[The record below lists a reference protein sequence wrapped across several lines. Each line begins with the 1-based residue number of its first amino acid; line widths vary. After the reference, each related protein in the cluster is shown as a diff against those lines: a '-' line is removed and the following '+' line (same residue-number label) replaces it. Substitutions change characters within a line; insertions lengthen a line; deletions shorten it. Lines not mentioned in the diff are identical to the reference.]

1 MEDIWFNTA
10 LFKSMPHVSANI
22 KSNHK
27 AYKTGLVTQGH
38 RMSKQWRKHLD
49 RHFGGTKFQLTKLS
63 NQLTHHDPRLLW
75 HRPVYSHTR
84 ELGCIS
90 SSVDKVWTVPWRGRV
105 VAFSYLFLY
114 LLFSPFPSFYAICLV
129 HVKGLCQ
136 RELHSPVENT
146 ASSRCL
152 LWCTSQLFFR
162 MSYITGLIFHRG
174 FLSSEC
180 PSRHLQEGLF
190 KFYALL

>member
-1 MEDIWFNTA
+1 MKKAPGSTLWWNKIPINKIVKPTDTPW
-10 LFKSMPHVSANI
+10 PSA
-22 KSNHK
+22 S
-27 AYKTGLVTQGH
+27 VT
-38 RMSKQWRKHLD
+38 
-49 RHFGGTKFQLTKLS
+49 
-63 NQLTHHDPRLLW
+63 
-75 HRPVYSHTR
+75 PVYSHTR

-136 RELHSPVENT
+136 RELLSPVENT

-180 PSRHLQEGLF
+180 PSRHLKEGIF

>member
-1 MEDIWFNTA
+1 MEDIWFNTT
-10 LFKSMPHVSANI
+10 LFKSMPHVSANV

-27 AYKTGLVTQGH
+27 AHKTGLVTQGH

-84 ELGCIS
+84 ELSCIS

-114 LLFSPFPSFYAICLV
+114 LLFFPVSFILRYMSCACKRSVSTRAPLSRRKHCFFKMSPLMYLTV
-129 HVKGLCQ
+129 VL
-136 RELHSPVENT
+136 
-146 ASSRCL
+146 
-152 LWCTSQLFFR
+152 
-162 MSYITGLIFHRG
+162 
-174 FLSSEC
+174 
-180 PSRHLQEGLF
+180 
-190 KFYALL
+190 

>member
-27 AYKTGLVTQGH
+27 AHKTGLVTQGH

-75 HRPVYSHTR
+75 HLFILTLESSAASRPQWTKFGPF
-84 ELGCIS
+84 LGE
-90 SSVDKVWTVPWRGRV
+90 GG
-105 VAFSYLFLY
+105 
-114 LLFSPFPSFYAICLV
+114 LLPFPIYFFIFYFFPFPSFYAICLV